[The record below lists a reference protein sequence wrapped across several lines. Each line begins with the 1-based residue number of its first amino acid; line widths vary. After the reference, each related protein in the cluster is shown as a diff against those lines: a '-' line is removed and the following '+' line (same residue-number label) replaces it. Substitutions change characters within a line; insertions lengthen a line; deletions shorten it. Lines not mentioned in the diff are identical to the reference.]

1 VSPEEIDATTV
12 RFTEAIEKGISV
24 LNLEESREIMEKAGI
39 PFNKCSL
46 ATTVDEAV
54 SMAKD
59 IEYPLVLKIVSPQII
74 HKTEVGG
81 VRVGIDND
89 EELKKAYDEI
99 IASAKK
105 HVPDAEIKGIL
116 LEEMVKGTE
125 LIIGTTTDPQFGP
138 MIMFGIG
145 GIFVEVYKDVSFRL
159 IPITAGDAK
168 DMLNEIKGKAIFE
181 GVRGLPAADTNQLV
195 EILTNTSNFVNS
207 HPEIK
212 EMDLNP
218 LLVTEKGMVA
228 VDARIILKE
237 KDDIRDKIK
246 AIKNHLEKL

>member
-1 VSPEEIDATTV
+1 MSPEEVDPISIQFA
-12 RFTEAIEKGISV
+12 EAIDKGITV
-24 LNLEESREIMEKAGI
+24 LNLEESREVMEKAGI
-39 PFNKCSL
+39 PFNKCGL
-46 ATTVDEAV
+46 ATSEDEAV
-54 SMAKD
+54 SMAKK
-59 IEYPLVLKIVSPQII
+59 IEYPLVMKIVSPQII

-89 EELKKAYDEI
+89 EELKKAYKDI
-99 IASAKK
+99 LKSAKK

-159 IPITAGDAK
+159 IPITAGDARE
-168 DMLNEIKGKAIFE
+168 MLQEIKGKALFE
-181 GVRGLPAADTNQLV
+181 GVRGLPAADTKQLV
-195 EILTNTSNFVNS
+195 EVMTSVSEFVNS
-207 HPEIK
+207 HPEIS
-212 EMDLNP
+212 EMDINP
-218 LLVTEKGMVA
+218 LLVTEKGLVA

-246 AIKNHLEKL
+246 AIKSHLEQL